1 MDDRRGAPRQADQ
14 PTITIANE
22 FAEVHIR
29 KVFTRN
35 GERLEIDAFRRN
47 SRIQLDAVEL
57 ESLSW
62 QSHDAISKL
71 LAASIGPEGEPFDS
85 PSDEQ

>member
-1 MDDRRGAPRQADQ
+1 MDDRHGTHGHADQ

-22 FAEVHIR
+22 FAEVRSR

-47 SRIQLDAVEL
+47 SLIQLDAVEL

-62 QSHDAISKL
+62 QSHETISKL
-71 LAASIGPEGEPFDS
+71 LEASIGPDWEPSAS
-85 PSDEQ
+85 PTDE